1 MARQSLI
8 EFLDEYGRRGKEVAV
23 AHRRGYRME
32 RWSYGRI
39 ADTARGFASE
49 LAARGI
55 ARGERV
61 VLWGDNSAEWV
72 AAFFGCVLR
81 GVVVAPIDRV
91 ATAEFAGR
99 VAQTVE
105 AKLLIGSRGVPEISL
120 RNGVRVQKIAL
131 EDITEIAE
139 RRVVTQSVFAND
151 IAAKKLRR
159 NDTVEIVFT
168 SGTTAEPRG
177 VVLTHGNI
185 LANIEP
191 LEAQIQ
197 EYLRYEKFVHPLRF
211 LNLLPLS
218 HVFGQLMSMFI
229 PPLLGGTVIFLDTL
243 GPAEVARTIRRERVT
258 ALVSVPRLI
267 ESLQGQ
273 VEREVEADGRVEK
286 FRKNFAAADGE
297 HFLKRCWRFRRVHGQ
312 LGWKFWALISG
323 GAALPE
329 SVETFWRRLGYA
341 VIQGYGLTETTSLV
355 SVNHPFRTGKGSIG
369 KAMPGMEIKLSADGE
384 ILVRGENVASG
395 YWQERQLD
403 AMADAEGWFRTGDL
417 GEMDADG
424 NLFFKGRRKNVV
436 VTPAGMNVYPEDLE
450 AALRRQAGVRDCVV
464 VGIERGG
471 NAEPCAVLLL
481 ENKDGDAAG
490 IVEAANQTLA
500 EYQRMRRWIVW
511 EEPDFPRTPT
521 QKPLLPRIRE
531 AVARQLKTATAA
543 AGDERASG
551 VADLI
556 ARVTRRGNARV
567 AADADLERDLQM
579 SSLDRVEL
587 MSALEEKYQV
597 DLGETRFA
605 EAKTVGEL
613 ERLLR
618 EPAARSKTYHFPRWA
633 QRRPVTWIRL
643 GVYYALTWPATW
655 LLAKPTIRGRENLRG
670 IRGPILVVV
679 NHVTYVDIGCVLAA
693 LPARFRHRLA
703 TAMEA
708 ERLWGMRHPS
718 KEMNFFLRMVN
729 RMDYFLVIAL
739 FNVFPLPK
747 QSGFR
752 ESFAF
757 AGELTDKGWNV
768 LVFPEGER
776 TKDGKAGKFRGG
788 IGLLATKLD
797 LPVVPM
803 RIDGL
808 WELAQAR
815 LAGKASRLKPVPR
828 GAVKVTIGAPVRF
841 AADADA
847 GEIAKELERRINEL

>member
-8 EFLDEYGRRGKEVAV
+8 EFVAEYGRRGDEIAV

-32 RWSYGRI
+32 RWPYARI
-39 ADTARGFASE
+39 AKTARGFAAE
-49 LAARGI
+49 LASRGI
-55 ARGERV
+55 ASGDRV
-61 VLWGDNSAEWV
+61 LLWGDNCAEWV

-81 GVVVAPIDRV
+81 GAVVVPLDRV

-105 AKLLIGSRGVPEISL
+105 AKLLICSRGVPEFDS
-120 RNGVRVQKIAL
+120 RMPAIAL
-131 EDITEIAE
+131 EDIGEIAA
-139 RRVVTQSVFAND
+139 RHADSGSPPSRVAS
-151 IAAKKLRR
+151 RS
-159 NDTVEIVFT
+159 DTVEIVFT

-185 LANIEP
+185 LANVEP
-191 LEAQIQ
+191 LETQIQ
-197 EYLRYEKFVHPLRF
+197 EYLRYEKFIHPLRF

-273 VEREVEADGRVEK
+273 VEREVEADGRIEK
-286 FRKNFAAADGE
+286 FRRNFADAGSE
-297 HFLKRCWRFRRVHGQ
+297 HFLKRCWRFRRIHGQ
-312 LGWKFWALISG
+312 LGWKFWAFICG

-355 SVNHPFRTGKGSIG
+355 SVNHPFRTGRGSIG
-369 KAMPGMEIKLSADGE
+369 KAMPGMEIKLSAEGE
-384 ILVRGENVASG
+384 ILVRGENVAAG
-395 YWQERQLD
+395 YWQGRTPD

-417 GEMDADG
+417 GEMDAEG
-424 NLFFKGRRKNVV
+424 NLFFKGRRKNVI

-450 AALRRQAGVRDCVV
+450 GALRRQAGVRDCVV
-464 VGIERGG
+464 VGIERDG
-471 NAEPCAVLLL
+471 NAEACAVLLL
-481 ENKDGDAAG
+481 ENPSANPVV
-490 IVEAANQTLA
+490 IVDAANQTLA
-500 EYQRMRRWIVW
+500 EYQKMRQWIVW
-511 EEPDFPRTPT
+511 KEPDFPRTAT
-521 QKPLLPRIRE
+521 EKPLLPQIRA
-531 AVARQLKTATAA
+531 AVARQLGNATATA
-543 AGDERASG
+543 GDDKPSG
-551 VADLI
+551 IADLI
-556 ARVTRRGNARV
+556 FRVTRRGNSRV
-567 AADADLERDLQM
+567 SANADLERDLQL

-605 EAKTVGEL
+605 EAKTVGDL
-613 ERLLR
+613 ERLVR
-618 EPAARSKTYHFPRWA
+618 EPSARPQTYRFPRWA
-633 QRRPVTWIRL
+633 QRWQVTWIRL
-643 GVYYALTWPATW
+643 GVYYLLVWPATW
-655 LLAKPTIRGRENLRG
+655 LLAKPVIRGRKNLRG
-670 IRGPILVVV
+670 IRGPVLVVA

-693 LPARFRHRLA
+693 LPAFFRHRLA

-708 ERLWGMRHPS
+708 ERLYAMLHPPAGMG
-718 KEMNFFLRMVN
+718 FFMRMVN

-747 QSGFR
+747 LSGFR

-757 AGELTDKGWNV
+757 AGELADRGWSV
-768 LVFPEGER
+768 LVFPEGAR
-776 TKDGKAGKFRGG
+776 TKDGKLAKFRGG
-788 IGLLATKLD
+788 IGLLATRLH
-797 LPVVPM
+797 LPVVPV

-808 WELAQAR
+808 FELKQAR
-815 LAGKASRLKPVPR
+815 LGGQAGKRFARR
-828 GAVKVTIGAPVRF
+828 GDVRVTIGAPVTF
-841 AADADA
+841 ATDADA
-847 GEIAKELERRINEL
+847 EEIARELERRVAEL

>member
-8 EFLDEYGRRGKEVAV
+8 EFLDEYGRRGEEIAV

-39 ADTARGFASE
+39 AEAARGFAGE
-49 LAARGI
+49 LTARGI
-55 ARGERV
+55 APGDRV
-61 VLWGDNSAEWV
+61 LLWGDNCGEWV

-81 GVVVAPIDRV
+81 GVVVVPIDRV

-105 AKLLIGSRGVPEISL
+105 AKLLIASRGAPEMDARLARI
-120 RNGVRVQKIAL
+120 VL
-131 EDITEIAE
+131 EDIKAE
-139 RRVVTQSVFAND
+139 HQEARIPETALSFTRR
-151 IAAKKLRR
+151 
-159 NDTVEIVFT
+159 DTVEIVFT

-229 PPLLGGTVIFLDTL
+229 PPLLGGTVIFMDTL
-243 GPAEVARTIRRERVT
+243 SPAEVARTIRRERVT

-273 VEREVEADGRVEK
+273 VEQEVEAQGRIEK
-286 FRKNFAAADGE
+286 FRKNFVAADGE

-329 SVETFWRRLGYA
+329 RVETFWRRLGYA

-369 KAMPGMEIKLSADGE
+369 KALPGMEIKLSADGE

-395 YWQERQLD
+395 YWQGRQLE
-403 AMADAEGWFRTGDL
+403 AMADAAGWFRTGDL
-417 GEMDADG
+417 GEMDAEG
-424 NLFFKGRRKNVV
+424 NLFFKGRRKNVI

-450 AALRRQAGVRDCVV
+450 GALRRQAGVRDCVV
-464 VGIERGG
+464 VGIERDG
-471 NAEPCAVLLL
+471 NAEACAVLLL
-481 ENKDGDAAG
+481 ENPSANPAAIVDAA
-490 IVEAANQTLA
+490 NHSLA
-500 EYQRMRRWIVW
+500 EYQRMRQWMVW
-511 EEPDFPRTPT
+511 KEPDFPRTPT

-531 AVARQLKTATAA
+531 AAA
-543 AGDERASG
+543 EQMGTSADAMAGGEKQSAIG
-551 VADLI
+551 ELI
-556 ARVTRRGNARV
+556 SKVTRRGNSRV
-567 AADADLERDLQM
+567 TADADLERDLQM

-597 DLGETRFA
+597 DLGGTRFA

-618 EPAARSKTYHFPRWA
+618 EPTARPKTYNFPRWA
-633 QRRPVTWIRL
+633 QRWPVTWIRM

-655 LLAKPTIRGRENLRG
+655 LLAKPTIRGRENLSG
-670 IRGPILVVV
+670 VRGPILVVA

-708 ERLWGMRHPS
+708 ERLYGMRHPS
-718 KEMNFFLRMVN
+718 REMNFFLRMVN

-757 AGELTDKGWNV
+757 AGELADRGWSV
-768 LVFPEGER
+768 LVFPEGAR
-776 TKDGKAGKFRGG
+776 TKDGKLAAFRGG
-788 IGLLATKLD
+788 IGLLATKLN
-797 LPVVPM
+797 LPVVPV

-815 LAGKASRLKPVPR
+815 LTEKSSRLKPVPR
-828 GAVKVTIGAPVRF
+828 GAVKVTIGEPVTF
-841 AADADA
+841 AADADVE
-847 GEIAKELERRINEL
+847 GIARELERRVKEL

>member
-8 EFLDEYGRRGKEVAV
+8 EFIEEYGRRGGEIAV

-32 RWSYGRI
+32 RWTYARV
-39 ADTARGFASE
+39 AETARGFAAE
-49 LAARGI
+49 LASRGI
-55 ARGERV
+55 APGDRV
-61 VLWGDNSAEWV
+61 LLWGDNCAEWV

-81 GVVVAPIDRV
+81 GAVVVPLDRI

-99 VAQTVE
+99 VAQTAE
-105 AKLLIGSRGVPEISL
+105 AKLLICSRGVPEFDS
-120 RNGVRVQKIAL
+120 RMPAIAL
-131 EDITEIAE
+131 EDIEAAAA
-139 RRVVTQSVFAND
+139 RQANSDMSGFAR
-151 IAAKKLRR
+151 AAARS
-159 NDTVEIVFT
+159 DTVEIVFT

-191 LEAQIQ
+191 LETQMQ

-229 PPLLGGTVIFLDTL
+229 PPLLGGTVIFLNTL
-243 GPAEVARTIRRERVT
+243 SPGEVARTVRRERVT

-273 VEREVEADGRVEK
+273 VEREVEAAGRLETFRAK
-286 FRKNFAAADGE
+286 FAGGNGE
-297 HFLKRCWRFRRVHGQ
+297 QFLKRCWRFRRIHRQ
-312 LGWKFWALISG
+312 LGWKFWAFISG

-355 SVNHPFRTGKGSIG
+355 SVNHPFRTGRGSIG
-369 KAMPGMEIKLSADGE
+369 KASPGMEIRLSAEGE

-395 YWQERQLD
+395 YWRGRTPD
-403 AMADAEGWFRTGDL
+403 AMADADGWFRTGDL
-417 GEMDADG
+417 GEMDAEG
-424 NLFFKGRRKNVV
+424 NLFFKGRRKNVI

-464 VGIERGG
+464 VGIEREG

-481 ENKDGDAAG
+481 EKSSANPVA
-490 IVEAANQTLA
+490 IVGAANASLA
-500 EYQRMRRWIVW
+500 EYQRMHQWMVW
-511 EEPDFPRTPT
+511 EEPDFPRTAT

-531 AVARQLKTATAA
+531 AAAEKLGAVAGAGT
-543 AGDERASG
+543 GDETRSG
-551 VADLI
+551 IADLI
-556 ARVTRRGNARV
+556 SRVTRRANSQISPE
-567 AADADLERDLQM
+567 ADLERDLQM

-597 DLGETRFA
+597 DLGETKFA
-605 EAKTVGEL
+605 EAKTAGEL

-618 EPAARSKTYHFPRWA
+618 EPAARPQSYAFPRWA
-633 QRRPVTWIRL
+633 QRWPVTWIRL
-643 GVYYALTWPATW
+643 GIYYLLVWPATW

-670 IRGPILVVV
+670 IRGPVLVVA

-693 LPARFRHRLA
+693 LPAFFRHQLA

-708 ERLWGMRHPS
+708 ERLYGMRYPAT
-718 KEMNFFLRMVN
+718 EMNFFMRMVN

-757 AGELTDKGWNV
+757 AGELADRGWSV
-768 LVFPEGER
+768 LVFPEGAR
-776 TKDGKAGKFRGG
+776 TKDGKLAKFRGG
-788 IGLLATKLD
+788 IGLLATRLH
-797 LPVVPM
+797 LPVVPV

-808 WELAQAR
+808 FELKQAGR
-815 LAGKASRLKPVPR
+815 KFARAGDVR
-828 GAVKVTIGAPVRF
+828 VTIGTPVTF

-847 GEIAKELERRINEL
+847 EEIARELERRVAEL

>member
-8 EFLDEYGRRGKEVAV
+8 EFIEEYGRRGGEIAV

-32 RWSYGRI
+32 RWTYARV
-39 ADTARGFASE
+39 AETARGFAAE
-49 LAARGI
+49 LASRGI
-55 ARGERV
+55 APGDRV
-61 VLWGDNSAEWV
+61 LLWGDNCAEWV

-81 GVVVAPIDRV
+81 GAVVVPLDRI

-105 AKLLIGSRGVPEISL
+105 AKLLICSRGVPEFDS
-120 RNGVRVQKIAL
+120 RMPAIAL
-131 EDITEIAE
+131 EDIEAAAA
-139 RRVVTQSVFAND
+139 RQANSDMSGFAR
-151 IAAKKLRR
+151 AAARS
-159 NDTVEIVFT
+159 DTVEIVFT

-191 LEAQIQ
+191 LETQMQ

-243 GPAEVARTIRRERVT
+243 SPTEVARMVRRERVT

-273 VEREVEADGRVEK
+273 VEREVEAAGRLET
-286 FRKNFAAADGE
+286 FRANFAAANGE
-297 HFLKRCWRFRRVHGQ
+297 HFLKRCWRFRRIHRQ
-312 LGWKFWALISG
+312 LGWKFWAFISG

-355 SVNHPFRTGKGSIG
+355 SVNHPFRTGRGSIG
-369 KAMPGMEIKLSADGE
+369 KAIPGMEIRLSAEGE

-395 YWQERQLD
+395 YWRGRTPD
-403 AMADAEGWFRTGDL
+403 AMADADGWFRTGDL
-417 GEMDADG
+417 GEMDAEG
-424 NLFFKGRRKNVV
+424 NLFFKGRRKNVI

-464 VGIERGG
+464 VGIERDG
-471 NAEPCAVLLL
+471 NAEACAVLLL
-481 ENKDGDAAG
+481 ENPSANAAA
-490 IVEAANQTLA
+490 IVDAANQTLA
-500 EYQRMRRWIVW
+500 EYQKMRRWIVW
-511 EEPDFPRTPT
+511 EEPDFPRTAT
-521 QKPLLPRIRE
+521 QKPLLPKIRA
-531 AVARQLKTATAA
+531 AVAKQLGNATTSV
-543 AGDERASG
+543 GDEKASG
-551 VADLI
+551 VANLI
-556 ARVTRRGNARV
+556 ARVTRRGNSRV
-567 AADADLERDLQM
+567 PADADLERDLQL

-613 ERLLR
+613 ERLVR
-618 EPAARSKTYHFPRWA
+618 EPPARPQTYRFPRWA
-633 QRRPVTWIRL
+633 QRWPVTWVRL
-643 GVYYALTWPATW
+643 GIYYLLVWPATW
-655 LLAKPTIRGRENLRG
+655 LLAKPVIRGRENLRG
-670 IRGPILVVV
+670 IRGPVLVVA

-693 LPARFRHRLA
+693 LPAFFRHQLA

-708 ERLWGMRHPS
+708 ERLYEMLHPAA
-718 KEMNFFLRMVN
+718 EMNFFMRMVN

-757 AGELTDKGWNV
+757 AGELADRGWSV
-768 LVFPEGER
+768 LVFPEGAR
-776 TKDGKAGKFRGG
+776 TKDGKLAKFRGG
-788 IGLLATKLD
+788 IGLLATRLH
-797 LPVVPM
+797 LPVVPV

-808 WELAQAR
+808 FELKQAGR
-815 LAGKASRLKPVPR
+815 KFARAGDVR
-828 GAVKVTIGAPVRF
+828 VTIGTPVTF

-847 GEIAKELERRINEL
+847 EEIARELERRVAEL

>member
-39 ADTARGFASE
+39 ANTARGFAGE

-55 ARGERV
+55 VPGERAL
-61 VLWGDNSAEWV
+61 LWGENCAEWV
-72 AAFFGCVLR
+72 AAFFGCVLA
-81 GVVVAPIDRV
+81 GVVVVPMDE
-91 ATAEFAGR
+91 TADASFAAR
-99 VAQTVE
+99 VAQTVD
-105 AKLLIGSRGVPEISL
+105 AKLVIHSRGVDADRVGRPEIF
-120 RNGVRVQKIAL
+120 L
-131 EDITEIAE
+131 EELADANASAVGEEARFSVTERKRSDA
-139 RRVVTQSVFAND
+139 
-151 IAAKKLRR
+151 
-159 NDTVEIVFT
+159 VEIVFT

-273 VEREVEADGRVEK
+273 VEREIEAAGRREK
-286 FRKNFAAADGE
+286 FERTFARADGE
-297 HFLKRCWRFRRVHGQ
+297 KFLRRAWRFRRIHRR

-395 YWQERQLD
+395 YWHERRPD
-403 AMADAEGWFRTGDL
+403 SMADAEGWFRTGDL
-417 GEMDADG
+417 GEMDAEG
-424 NLFFKGRRKNVV
+424 NLFFKGRRKNVI

-450 AALRRQAGVRDCVV
+450 AELKKQAGVRDCVV
-464 VGIERGG
+464 VGIERDG

-481 ENKDGDAAG
+481 ENPQANPAA
-490 IVEAANQTLA
+490 IVDAANQSLA
-500 EYQRMRRWIVW
+500 EFQRMRRWMVW
-511 EEPDFPRTPT
+511 KEADFPRTPT
-521 QKPLLPRIRE
+521 QKPMLTKIRE
-531 AVARQLKTATAA
+531 AVAPEFGAKTTT
-543 AGDERASG
+543 GNASAIEG
-551 VADLI
+551 QMTDSLGELI
-556 ARVTRRGNARV
+556 ARVTGRGGNV
-567 AADADLERDLQM
+567 GADANLERDLQM

-618 EPAARSKTYHFPRWA
+618 EPAARPRTYNFPRWA
-633 QRRPVTWIRL
+633 QRWPVTWIRL
-643 GVYYALTWPATW
+643 GVYYALVWPATW
-655 LLAKPTIRGRENLRG
+655 LLAKPTVRGRENLRG
-670 IRGPILVVV
+670 VTEPVLVVA

-693 LPARFRHRLA
+693 LPGKFRNRLA

-718 KEMNFFLRMVN
+718 HDMNFFMRMVN

-757 AGELTDKGWNV
+757 AGELADKGWSV
-768 LVFPEGER
+768 LVFPEGAR
-776 TKDGKAGKFRGG
+776 TKDGKLAAFRGG
-788 IGLLATKLD
+788 IGLLATRLH
-797 LPVVPM
+797 LPVVPV

-808 WELAQAR
+808 WELAQER
-815 LAGKASRLKPVPR
+815 LENPWSRLKPVKR
-828 GAVKVTIGAPVRF
+828 GAVKVTIGEPVRF
-841 AADADA
+841 TAETEAE
-847 GEIAKELERRINEL
+847 EIVKELERRVKEL